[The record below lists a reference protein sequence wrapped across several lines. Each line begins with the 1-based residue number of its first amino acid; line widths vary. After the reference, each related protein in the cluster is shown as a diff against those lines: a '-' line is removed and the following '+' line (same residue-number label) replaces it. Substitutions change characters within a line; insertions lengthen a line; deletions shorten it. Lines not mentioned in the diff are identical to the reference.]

1 MHFKAYFLLFHT
13 SLSSQ
18 RRIQCASP
26 KRAGNLLPHAPKLR
40 HNVGWVCGADMC
52 VYLWLWRILD
62 FLNALP
68 TPQQLGNRTLPRA
81 RPEPWMANAP
91 MCPAK
96 AAGGRFCRF
105 DGLRPN
111 STTSIRAF
119 RKSYI
124 RNPEQIRTHICTA
137 YPSHPNAPSLTY
149 KKIARRLHALL
160 KYIWIITDNHFQN
173 ILKLLN

>member
-1 MHFKAYFLLFHT
+1 MFFIVLYIPFQPT
-13 SLSSQ
+13 SYIHYNHRCNLQYSYTRQLAMYLIVSISIMLSIFALHNISH
-18 RRIQCASP
+18 IVPPP

-52 VYLWLWRILD
+52 AYLWLWRILD

-81 RPEPWMANAP
+81 KAEPWMANLL
-91 MCPAK
+91 
-96 AAGGRFCRF
+96 R
-105 DGLRPN
+105 LRP
-111 STTSIRAF
+111 SLTPSIRAF

-137 YPSHPNAPSLTY
+137 YPSPLNAPFHPQKNCPQASCTS
-149 KKIARRLHALL
+149 
-160 KYIWIITDNHFQN
+160 
-173 ILKLLN
+173 